1 MELRHYG
8 WMAMCAAV
16 GLVGFAGHVHAQ
28 DDADPSLDDAVAYA
42 GRWATEP
49 ALCAEGGD
57 EVRAITL
64 GPSRFE
70 GSDASCDMA
79 VAEEGDNAWSA
90 ELDCPPDDMATDES
104 IHFSLEEE
112 SDEGEGEVLTL
123 TYPERED
130 YEVTLMRCP
139 GPGE

>member
-8 WMAMCAAV
+8 WMALCAAV
-16 GLVGFAGHVHAQ
+16 GLVGFGGHVHAQ
-28 DDADPSLDDAVAYA
+28 DDTDPALEDAVAYA

-57 EVRAITL
+57 EDRAITL

-70 GSDASCDMA
+70 GTEASCDMT
-79 VAEEGDNAWSA
+79 VTEEGANAWVA

-104 IHFSLEEE
+104 IRMSLEQEDEE
-112 SDEGEGEVLTL
+112 GDGEVLTL
-123 TYPERED
+123 TYLDRED
-130 YEVTLMRCP
+130 HEVTLMRCP